1 MLTKKN
7 ICITYIFNE
16 GKKNI
21 IENPEFSKEFTYF
34 FDFMNSEFTDVNFI
48 ELNGQHKSFFKKI
61 LSLLEKVLYK
71 FYKVPF
77 FGHKILDLN
86 NFKRLL
92 NSDHII
98 ISTENIGF
106 SLTLPLYFIKLFKK
120 PKVSIFLM
128 GVSNF
133 VDVSRSRT
141 FINRMFNISDNL
153 IFLSTGEKEKISE
166 LFTKHLHKMYYLPF
180 SIDINFW
187 KKDFHPASQKEFI
200 LFNGNDQQRDFE
212 FLDKL
217 IFNLPDYMFL
227 IVSNSFKTKNK
238 NVKIISTDI
247 RNPQISD
254 KTLRE
259 LYSTSYLSLIPL
271 KHTHQPSGQSVA
283 IQSMAMEVPVII
295 TKTDGFWEKSL
306 FENYKNIFFLGS
318 NINEWVSLINDLD
331 KNKHKQIEVSKNAR
345 KAIEENY
352 SNTKVY
358 KKFLEILQL
367 DK

>member
-1 MLTKKN
+1 
-7 ICITYIFNE
+7 
-16 GKKNI
+16 
-21 IENPEFSKEFTYF
+21 
-34 FDFMNSEFTDVNFI
+34 
-48 ELNGQHKSFFKKI
+48 
-61 LSLLEKVLYK
+61 
-71 FYKVPF
+71 
-77 FGHKILDLN
+77 
-86 NFKRLL
+86 
-92 NSDHII
+92 
-98 ISTENIGF
+98 
-106 SLTLPLYFIKLFKK
+106 
-120 PKVSIFLM
+120 
-128 GVSNF
+128 
-133 VDVSRSRT
+133 
-141 FINRMFNISDNL
+141 
-153 IFLSTGEKEKISE
+153 
-166 LFTKHLHKMYYLPF
+166 MYYLPF

-187 KKDFHPASQKEFI
+187 KKDFHPTSQKEFI

-271 KHTHQPSGQSVA
+271 KHTYQPSGQSVA

-295 TKTDGFWEKSL
+295 TETDGFWEKSL

-331 KNKHKQIEVSKNAR
+331 KNKHKQIKVSKNAR
-345 KAIEENY
+345 KTIEENY
-352 SNTKVY
+352 SNIKVY